1 MWLRVAWV
9 AVLCLASSA
18 DANVPAAKCVPKN
31 VVTCSD
37 CLASGGYCA
46 WCRTLN
52 FTRDGELDS
61 VRCASVEALKARGCE
76 ANDIMNP
83 MGSFSVLQNEP
94 LTSTGMQS
102 ETVVQ
107 LSPQKVHV
115 KLRPGIPTKFDIK
128 FKRAEGYPIDLYYLM
143 DLSYSM
149 NDDLENVKKL
159 GSQLLQSLGKIT
171 KGVKIGFG
179 AFVDKTVLPYVSTSP
194 EHLEHPCTEKNVRCS
209 RPFAY
214 KHVLTLTDKSA
225 IFEKKV
231 GDQIISGNLDT
242 PEGGFDA
249 MLQAAVCGDKIGWR
263 NNTRLLVFTSDAGFH
278 FAGDGKLAG
287 IVTPNDGNCHL
298 DSDGEYKDNIH
309 YDYPSV
315 GQLAQKLSENN
326 IQPIFAVTKSVVNI
340 YRELSQL
347 IPKSAVGELSGD
359 SSNVIQLITSA
370 YNNLSSKIILEP
382 SRVPEGVSVSF
393 VSHCNNKEKE
403 TQKGV
408 CSEVKIGTE
417 ILFTVAVL
425 AKECPKDT
433 EVEFEIRSLGFQ
445 EKLSVKLSFECQCNC
460 NDSTKNAPY
469 CSNGNGNLEC
479 GVCSCHQD
487 RIGRLCDCRAKGGDT
502 IALEAQCRPDNS
514 SQLCSGQGDC
524 VCGKCVCNV
533 RADPQEKVD
542 GKYCHCN
549 NFNCE
554 RYDNKL
560 CGGNGE
566 CVCGKCQCFPGF
578 HGDRCECPLATDGC
592 VYNNRTCNGQGVC
605 KCNKCQCT
613 NSSYSGSTCEVCL
626 TCTEQCEQ
634 HKECAQC
641 LGFKDGMKKDSCDI
655 LCPHTHNMVQNFEVH
670 DKQCVVKVNAEC
682 NMVYRYSDTPQGKLH
697 FTIKDKLECR
707 VPPNVAA
714 IVGGSVGGILII
726 GIVLLLLWKSYI
738 TWKDKKDFARF
749 EKERHNAKWNDGVN
763 PIYKS
768 ATTTVV
774 NPRFAKN

>member
-1 MWLRVAWV
+1 
-9 AVLCLASSA
+9 
-18 DANVPAAKCVPKN
+18 
-31 VVTCSD
+31 
-37 CLASGGYCA
+37 
-46 WCRTLN
+46 
-52 FTRDGELDS
+52 
-61 VRCASVEALKARGCE
+61 
-76 ANDIMNP
+76 
-83 MGSFSVLQNEP
+83 
-94 LTSTGMQS
+94 
-102 ETVVQ
+102 
-107 LSPQKVHV
+107 
-115 KLRPGIPTKFDIK
+115 
-128 FKRAEGYPIDLYYLM
+128 
-143 DLSYSM
+143 
-149 NDDLENVKKL
+149 
-159 GSQLLQSLGKIT
+159 
-171 KGVKIGFG
+171 
-179 AFVDKTVLPYVSTSP
+179 
-194 EHLEHPCTEKNVRCS
+194 
-209 RPFAY
+209 
-214 KHVLTLTDKSA
+214 
-225 IFEKKV
+225 
-231 GDQIISGNLDT
+231 
-242 PEGGFDA
+242 
-249 MLQAAVCGDKIGWR
+249 
-263 NNTRLLVFTSDAGFH
+263 
-278 FAGDGKLAG
+278 
-287 IVTPNDGNCHL
+287 
-298 DSDGEYKDNIH
+298 
-309 YDYPSV
+309 DYPSV

-425 AKECPKDT
+425 AKECPKDK

-524 VCGKCVCNV
+524 VCGKCVCN
-533 RADPQEKVD
+533 EKVD

-641 LGFKDGMKKDSCDI
+641 LGFKDGMKTLRSMTSSAWLKST
-655 LCPHTHNMVQNFEVH
+655 LNNNYLTF
-670 DKQCVVKVNAEC
+670 
-682 NMVYRYSDTPQGKLH
+682 TLH
-697 FTIKDKLECR
+697 EEIQATQISLPLFPECR